1 MSVPA
6 SDVATTSHKRTSS
19 AAENIIIAPS
29 NKRRVEEPT
38 ESAAK
43 STPQFVY
50 VVVVDSV
57 PPYLPESSEIR
68 GIYSTIV
75 DANNAVRRLANDYD
89 EPEEPE
95 HGTDDDGRIYWSAG
109 DVGEGERAEIRIQTW
124 EVMPP
129 GSEQECEFLNA
140 GRDASESGSGD
151 NEGEEVDE
159 Y

>member
-89 EPEEPE
+89 EPEEPSMALMTTAE
-95 HGTDDDGRIYWSAG
+95 STGRPAMWAR
-109 DVGEGERAEIRIQTW
+109 EKEPRFAFR
-124 EVMPP
+124 P
-129 GSEQECEFLNA
+129 GRSCLQDPSKNV
-140 GRDASESGSGD
+140 SS
-151 NEGEEVDE
+151 
-159 Y
+159 